1 LEDTKIL
8 TKNYIIGLICF
19 LVVAGTSFSYVC
31 GSEGQESEQLKEGVQ
46 SVAAEPEKEYKLIEK
61 TKDYLTSP
69 KQAFLYYCSPC
80 HGKKANGKGIYF
92 TIDLKPSP
100 TDLTNVEYMAALTDD
115 YLLNFITKGSAAMEK
130 SKLCPPWG
138 DTLDEGM
145 IKGIIGYLRSLTIA
159 KSKEGGGV
167 SGKEEAV
174 AARVVEEKGKETP
187 QAVIWSVLV
196 FLCAF
201 FAIGAMREWKKLA
214 KEGPSEKK

>member
-1 LEDTKIL
+1 MKTLI
-8 TKNYIIGLICF
+8 KNYIIVIICF
-19 LVVAGTSFSYVC
+19 FVVTGTSITYVS
-31 GSEGQESEQLKEGVQ
+31 GSEDQAGESEQAA
-46 SVAAEPEKEYKLIEK
+46 SAEPDKKYVLIEK

-69 KQAFLYYCSPC
+69 KEAFLYYCSPC
-80 HGKKANGKGIYF
+80 HGITANGKGIYF

-115 YLLNFITKGSAAMEK
+115 YLLNFITQGSAAMEK
-130 SKLCPPWG
+130 STLCPPWG

-159 KSKEGGGV
+159 KSKEGGDA
-167 SGKEEAV
+167 SGKEEADAAVV
-174 AARVVEEKGKETP
+174 AEETDQGTP
-187 QAVIWSVLV
+187 QAVIWSVLA

-201 FAIGAMREWKKLA
+201 FAIGAVREWKKLA